1 MKNHPSP
8 TITATVPMSISTK
21 TATLSILAALLLGAT
36 IAHAGGGHDHGN
48 DGGHEERGDAQGEE
62 PQTLVFTHYTDSTEL
77 FLEFPPLIVN
87 QSSRFAAH
95 VTRLQDFQP
104 LTRGTMEVELRR
116 DGKLHAGF
124 RVREPARTG
133 IFTPEVMAKSAG
145 RYQLLVRVRDG
156 DLQATHDLGEVTVTD
171 TDETPVLPPSDDG
184 GDIRYL
190 KEQQWQNPFATTVAE
205 QHPLRS
211 SVPGFATVVAPAD
224 GSALVRAPADGYFSA
239 AEPLTTGKVIPR
251 DTLLGYLVPRL
262 GEGTDIGNLLV
273 EVERARSRMALA
285 ERDLERMQSLLEQGA
300 VPERRVLE
308 ARQTRDVAQVE
319 LKTAQ
324 SRLQQRSGPT
334 TQAGI
339 ALRAPVEGEL
349 IAVNVRPGAFVR
361 ADEVLFTL
369 VDSQRRWIDIQVP
382 EKFASVLMNASGA
395 WLEPQAPGQSA
406 PVVLDVASG
415 ARVVNINSLIDS
427 LTRTATVTLEYPAA
441 IGPRV
446 IGTRL
451 PAHVFHGDAAP
462 TLAVPRSALIDD
474 GGQAV
479 LYVQTGGE
487 SFARRTVTL
496 GIQDG
501 VWVEIL
507 QGVAPGERVVSE
519 GAYFVKLAAAG
530 GDEIGHGHAH

>member
-1 MKNHPSP
+1 
-8 TITATVPMSISTK
+8 MSISTK
-21 TATLSILAALLLGAT
+21 TVALGILAAFLLGGTA
-36 IAHAGGGHDHGN
+36 AYAGGGHDHGS
-48 DGGHEERGDAQGEE
+48 HAEHGDAQAEE
-62 PQTLVFTHYTDSTEL
+62 PQALVFTHYTESTEL
-77 FLEFPPLIVN
+77 FVEFPPLVVN
-87 QSSRFAAH
+87 QPSRFAAH
-95 VTRLQDFQP
+95 VTRLQNFRP
-104 LTRGTMEVELRR
+104 LTSGIMEVELRR

-133 IFTPEVMAKSAG
+133 IFTPVVTAKSAG

-156 DLQATHDLGEVTVTD
+156 ELQATHDLGEVTVAGAG
-171 TDETPVLPPSDDG
+171 ETPVVPASNDS

-205 QHPLRS
+205 PHPMRP

-224 GSALVRAPADGYFSA
+224 GSASVRAPSDGYFSA
-239 AEPLTTGKVIPR
+239 AEPLRTGKTIAR
-251 DTLLGYLVPRL
+251 DTVLGYLVPRL
-262 GEGTDIGNLLV
+262 GEGADIGNLLV
-273 EVERARSRMALA
+273 EVERARSRLELA

-308 ARQTRDVAQVE
+308 ASQARDVARVE
-319 LKTAQ
+319 MKTAQ
-324 SRLQQRSGPT
+324 SRLQQRSGSA

-339 ALRAPVEGEL
+339 ALRAPVDGEL

-361 ADEVLFTL
+361 ADNVLFTL
-369 VDSQRRWIDIQVP
+369 ADSTRRWIDVQVP
-382 EKFASVLMNASGA
+382 EKFAGALMNASGA
-395 WLEPQAPGQSA
+395 WLEPQSPDQGQ
-406 PVVLDVASG
+406 PVVLDANSG

-427 LTRTATVTLEYPAA
+427 HTRTATVTLEYPTA
-441 IGPRV
+441 IGPRL
-446 IGTRL
+446 IGSRI
-451 PAHVFHGDAAP
+451 PAHVFQGNATP
-462 TLAVPRSALIDD
+462 LLAVPRSALIDD
-474 GGQAV
+474 GGQPV
-479 LYVQTGGE
+479 LYVQTSGE

-501 VWVEIL
+501 LWVEIR